1 METRG
6 RREEGSTIKHIRV
19 FTQSTRRNT
28 VVKQSVH
35 PLISRKKKSADRF
48 YGYTPLAPFPREEE
62 KKEDAGVAVTRTT
75 KMHPRNAGVLQ
86 PLHTSKHW
94 FVQELWPAANK
105 TKLNH
110 TSWPSINELLESLQ
124 LTVKASFHRTF
135 YRLFPSCGDKYGGS
149 LESGQNKQRWKR
161 S

>member
-1 METRG
+1 MEPRE

-19 FTQSTRRNT
+19 FTQSARKST
-28 VVKQSVH
+28 VTKQSAH
-35 PLISRKKKSADRF
+35 PFTSKKKKSADRF
-48 YGYTPLAPFPREEE
+48 YGCTPLAPFPREEE
-62 KKEDAGVAVTRTT
+62 KRKMLALLSHAPP

-86 PLHTSKHW
+86 SPHTSKHW

-110 TSWPSINELLESLQ
+110 TSSSSINELLESLQ

-135 YRLFPSCGDKYGGS
+135 YRLFPSYGDKYGDF
-149 LESGQNKQRWKR
+149 LEKSQSKQR
-161 S
+161 